1 MRPPQ
6 LSYGVDF
13 NFDNNRYVMGD
24 KAPKRSDSLSVMGQ
38 PGGRGWFVPQQ
49 TAVVYSRTDDEILFE
64 QQFLSPGYSGGAI
77 TDGSGSLVGMIR
89 SDAPPLGSAL
99 PIERI
104 KASFKAWGLPFLL
117 KRYNDVRA
125 DARRCKR
132 QFALD
137 TDWRVVNPYLVI
149 CDGE

>member
-1 MRPPQ
+1 
-6 LSYGVDF
+6 
-13 NFDNNRYVMGD
+13 
-24 KAPKRSDSLSVMGQ
+24 
-38 PGGRGWFVPQQ
+38 
-49 TAVVYSRTDDEILFE
+49 
-64 QQFLSPGYSGGAI
+64 
-77 TDGSGSLVGMIR
+77 MIR

-132 QFALD
+132 QFAPD